1 MTTTANGHM
10 IRDEFLSYIKGWNI
24 FSTDELPGRILML
37 TALGLLFLDALIT
50 LTAVNGGTGTEANP
64 LFSSSAG
71 NPIVM
76 FLAKAIVFAAVVL
89 LSKLLKDQQK
99 IVYAPYFLVIG
110 MYIVV
115 DLNNVLVLM
124 H

>member
-1 MTTTANGHM
+1 MTSTANGHT
-10 IRDEFLSYIKGWNI
+10 IKGEFLSYIKGWNI
-24 FSTDELPGRILML
+24 LSTDELPGRMLML

-50 LTAVNGGTGTEANP
+50 VTAVNGGTGTEANP

-71 NPIVM
+71 NPLVM
-76 FLAKAIVFAAVVL
+76 FLAKAMVFAAVVCM
-89 LSKLLKDQQK
+89 SKLLKDQQK
-99 IVYAPYFLVIG
+99 LMFAPYFLVIG